1 MSMQTGVECV
11 PFNVMPRTYTEKK
24 MLGLE
29 IWIPRE
35 HLPSPLPPLHPWQ
48 WLAMRKRRFTVQPCS
63 VASLRAVIP
72 WVQPAAPESFEE
84 SLLKC
89 PRASRRTSQIKNRH
103 LPGDKLPGPRGSP
116 QCLPRDKSRLLGL
129 YWLLPL
135 RWYHKGE
142 QGHGL
147 SARPRCRTSN
157 RRCGGGWLTRPAGRS
172 QLQHVPASL
181 LPSLRQCFNNFF
193 INFFL
198 LWLLGLCFLYCKDG
212 EHGEHRTRIALL
224 HACCTGS
231 KALRRWQVLIW
242 VIKFS
247 RINARGVPPYKI
259 MPLI

>member
-1 MSMQTGVECV
+1 MSTQTGVECV

-29 IWIPRE
+29 IWIPRA
-35 HLPSPLPPLHPWQ
+35 HLVSPLPPLHPWQ

-89 PRASRRTSQIKNRH
+89 PGASRRTSQIKNRH

-193 INFFL
+193 SLISFCFGF
-198 LWLLGLCFLYCKDG
+198 WGSVFSTAKTVSMGSTGL
-212 EHGEHRTRIALL
+212 AL
-224 HACCTGS
+224 HCYMPAAQG
-231 KALRRWQVLIW
+231 ARR
-242 VIKFS
+242 
-247 RINARGVPPYKI
+247 
-259 MPLI
+259 